1 MNHKLP
7 PLPVRIVIGLVILS
21 TLLYY
26 AFRSLT
32 VEASGELKASGTIE
46 SVVVNVSPEMPGKVM
61 EVLVDE
67 GQFVRMGDP
76 LLSLDA
82 SLLAAQKA
90 VAQSGVDSARS
101 ALLTAQSAYAMA
113 QAQYDAALTAAR
125 AQQGAARLT
134 DWSNRTPNWFEQPL
148 WYFSQDEQI
157 QAAQAEVE
165 SARQALDQ
173 AEAQLEGVIQELDSS
188 VFVEAEA
195 QLSSARMGYL
205 IAKSVHDHAQ
215 VTGGKVSPEDVRVDL
230 PPFAPSYRIR
240 IGIAKTLSG
249 DSDILA
255 ASQNALDAADAE
267 LDAAQQAY
275 DDLLTSDAAERVLE
289 ARAALSVA
297 QERYEV
303 AMDTFSRLQTGE
315 NSPQAL
321 ISAEAVNQAK
331 AHLKQAESAVRQAE
345 ANLALLDTQ
354 IAKLTVYAPADGTVL
369 MRNIQPGE
377 FVQPGSVALTLA
389 NLNELTITVYVPEN
403 RLNEIKLGQHAGV
416 TIDVVS
422 GDSPIFDAEIVHI
435 SDQAEFTPRNV
446 QTVEG
451 RSSTVFAVK
460 LKVTDT
466 AGRLKIG
473 MPADV
478 IFK

>member
-1 MNHKLP
+1 MN
-7 PLPVRIVIGLVILS
+7 
-21 TLLYY
+21 
-26 AFRSLT
+26 

-46 SVVVNVSPEMPGKVM
+46 SVVVNVSPEMPGKVKD
-61 EVLVDE
+61 VLVDE

-76 LLSLDA
+76 LLSLDE

-90 VAQSGVDSARS
+90 VAQSGVDAARS
-101 ALLTAQSAYAMA
+101 ALLTAESAYAMA

-148 WYFSQDEQI
+148 WYFSQNEQI

-165 SARQALDQ
+165 SAQQALE
-173 AEAQLEGVIQELDSS
+173 EAQAQLANVIQDLDSS
-188 VFVEAEA
+188 DFVEAEA
-195 QLSSARMGYL
+195 RLSSARMGYL

-240 IGIAKTLSG
+240 IAIAKTLSG
-249 DSDILA
+249 DSDILT
-255 ASQNALDAADAE
+255 ASQDALDAADE
-267 LDAAQQAY
+267 QLDTAQQTY
-275 DDLLTSDAAERVLE
+275 DDLLTSDAADRVLD

-303 AMDTFSRLQTGE
+303 AMDTLSRLQTGE
-315 NSPQAL
+315 NSPQVH
-321 ISAEAVNQAK
+321 ISSEAVNQAE

-345 ANLALLDTQ
+345 ASLALLDTQ

-403 RLNEIKLGQHAGV
+403 RLNEIKLGQHADV
-416 TIDVVS
+416 TIDVAS
-422 GDSPIFDAEIVHI
+422 GDSPVFDAEIVHI

-446 QTVEG
+446 QTVQG

-460 LKVTDT
+460 LKVTNAD
-466 AGRLKIG
+466 GKLKIG

-478 IFK
+478 TFIR